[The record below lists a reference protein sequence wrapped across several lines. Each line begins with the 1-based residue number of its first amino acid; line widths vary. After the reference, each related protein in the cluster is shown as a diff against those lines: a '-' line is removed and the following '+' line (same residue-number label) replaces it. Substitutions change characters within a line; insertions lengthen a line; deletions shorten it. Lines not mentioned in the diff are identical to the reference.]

1 MGKVISFVTLVH
13 IGIAPVGHAHASIV
27 EVHCIG
33 GSEGLA
39 VHVILKEDS
48 VLECSGFSVEPW
60 FSESIPAAIP
70 RSSEES
76 TDGEE
81 RPTSREAAIVKNWV

>member
-39 VHVILKEDS
+39 VHVILKKKLS
-48 VLECSGFSVEPW
+48 F
-60 FSESIPAAIP
+60 
-70 RSSEES
+70 
-76 TDGEE
+76 
-81 RPTSREAAIVKNWV
+81 